1 MPKLW
6 TITFLAKAEN
16 VMIWDEMTP
25 VVKAVLILQFS
36 IIFWYCWRGR
46 EEQGELLCGLK
57 TFVLIEDQDTS

>member
-25 VVKAVLILQFS
+25 VVKAVIILKFS
-36 IIFWYCWRGR
+36 IIF
-46 EEQGELLCGLK
+46 
-57 TFVLIEDQDTS
+57 